1 LKRALYPRASW
12 GFWSLAYIQGIK
24 RRKRCANPQEGTCSK
39 LELSEGE
46 NERDWRL
53 HHRVANGGSTALV
66 VKLLAMNKLIL
77 GSMQCHQTGCSILLG
92 SMLLDPC
99 WL

>member
-1 LKRALYPRASW
+1 M
-12 GFWSLAYIQGIK
+12 QQVGIIK
-24 RRKRCANPQEGTCSK
+24 
-39 LELSEGE
+39 GE

-53 HHRVANGGSTALV
+53 HHRVPNGGSTALV

-77 GSMQCHQTGCSILLG
+77 GSMPCHQTGCSILVG